1 MKKSDKFQTVIRVD
15 NVTNEYIIAVPESYV
30 NELNWYEDTEVDITL
45 TDNGLY
51 INEEWTQPTMSTM
64 IIIHL
69 WGI

>member
-30 NELNWYEDTEVDITL
+30 NELNWYEDTEVSITL

-51 INEEWTQPTMSTM
+51 IDEE
-64 IIIHL
+64 
-69 WGI
+69 

>member
-30 NELNWYEDTEVDITL
+30 NELDWYEDTEVSITL

-51 INEEWTQPTMSTM
+51 IDEE
-64 IIIHL
+64 
-69 WGI
+69 

>member
-1 MKKSDKFQTVIRVD
+1 VKKSDKFQTVIRVD

-51 INEEWTQPTMSTM
+51 INEE
-64 IIIHL
+64 
-69 WGI
+69 

>member
-51 INEEWTQPTMSTM
+51 INEE
-64 IIIHL
+64 
-69 WGI
+69 

>member
-1 MKKSDKFQTVIRVD
+1 MKKSDKFQAVIRVD

-51 INEEWTQPTMSTM
+51 INEE
-64 IIIHL
+64 
-69 WGI
+69 